1 MQPAQGRGGGHVTG
15 ERRWGHEPT
24 TRLTRGER
32 ARGLAFDL
40 TWMGFEQLRGRPFG
54 IGVGLVQDG
63 FGGLGEGV
71 SAVGSG
77 SGAGKRKDKTVTSDQ
92 FVGVGPATG
101 KRTEESELYVIGR

>member
-54 IGVGLVQDG
+54 IGGASCRMA
-63 FGGLGEGV
+63 
-71 SAVGSG
+71 SAAWERAS
-77 SGAGKRKDKTVTSDQ
+77 RPSDRDRER
-92 FVGVGPATG
+92 A
-101 KRTEESELYVIGR
+101 KEEIRR